1 MRLTLTTTRPMP
13 DLCIMYFSLT
23 ESNDES
29 ESMKNDLEALKKH
42 VNGEIESLTASMEY
56 YEAERREDKE
66 NLKLELSEIVRRQN
80 DTQRQLTKLCLV
92 FTGPAVSG
100 LLARHGADNIF
111 YPMIDL
117 MEKRFNVPIKDF
129 EISDIH
135 PVQSSKDAKYQSII
149 VRFNSRHDR
158 SAYM

>member
-1 MRLTLTTTRPMP
+1 
-13 DLCIMYFSLT
+13 MYFSLS
-23 ESNDES
+23 ESNAES
-29 ESMKNDLEALKKH
+29 ECMKSDFEALKKH
-42 VNGEIESLTASMEY
+42 VNSEIESLTASMEY
-56 YEAERREDKE
+56 YEAERRDDKE
-66 NLKLELSEIVRRQN
+66 NLKLELSEIIRRQN

-100 LLARHGADNIF
+100 LLARHRSDNIF

-117 MEKRFNVPIKDF
+117 LEKRYHVPIKDF

-135 PVQSSKDAKYQSII
+135 PVQSHSKHGSVI

-158 SAYM
+158 SAYA